1 MRPTDNSGVAA
12 RFGIPV
18 CSYMSI
24 SCPCSYQNDYW
35 NDYYGGAN
43 TNTNTNTN
51 KVQDGMSPQSDYSRH
66 QQSNDG
72 LNIYI
77 REDVKIISKKKSERV
92 KKMR

>member
-35 NDYYGGAN
+35 NDYYGGA
-43 TNTNTNTN
+43 TTNTNTN

-77 REDVKIISKKKSERV
+77 REDVKIISKKKIRKSE
-92 KKMR
+92 KK